1 MVISVAKT
9 CSIIWRSYVI
19 VLFNFVAS
27 ALMALCFL
35 SQAKQLGSW
44 PYLCRESGK
53 WSIQCHFLIMPTD
66 GNALWKVA
74 KDSSMMWRRE
84 ALDVAP
90 QQTPAWIWSIVSAIA
105 TKAWQASWQISL
117 GTTMECKKC
126 LMAGK
131 TDKHSLAMQENL
143 WFLLYLATLVAW
155 NKLGRCWHLQA
166 CGNWKKLR
174 YCSKHGHTCKPQ
186 AWMAFMVCHKTMGAV
201 PCRIPCI

>member
-1 MVISVAKT
+1 MLPLTGKAIGQLAISLQR
-9 CSIIWRSYVI
+9 IWQVEHPMPLSDHANRWKCFVESCQRFFYDVEKRS
-19 VLFNFVAS
+19 
-27 ALMALCFL
+27 
-35 SQAKQLGSW
+35 
-44 PYLCRESGK
+44 SG
-53 WSIQCHFLIMPTD
+53 C
-66 GNALWKVA
+66 G
-74 KDSSMMWRRE
+74 
-84 ALDVAP
+84 P

-166 CGNWKKLR
+166 FGNWKKLR